1 MMYDLTH
8 MASIIKKTIRG
19 RTYYYARECK
29 RVNGK
34 PKIVWQKYL
43 GRLEGI
49 ITAVTE
55 RREGRLV
62 PQAQKEGIIT
72 DLGAV
77 AALYDLACRLDVV
90 SIIDRHVKKRG
101 SGPSVG
107 NYLLV
112 AIINRCVD
120 PGSKAKVGEWFD
132 RTVLRR
138 LVDIESRQLTSQRY
152 WDNMDR
158 IPPQAIAAME
168 ADLSARIVREFDLDL
183 RHLLFDATNF
193 FTFIASFN
201 ERSTLAQRGK
211 SKEGRASLRIV
222 GLALLVTADFHVP
235 LFHATYPGN
244 QHDAPTFASVTDALA
259 ARCRQLTEG
268 AQHITVIFDKG
279 NNSAD
284 NLAAVDATP
293 YHFVGAL
300 VPTQHRDLLAIP
312 REQFRS
318 LARDGLPGVSAYR
331 TQKKVF
337 GRERT
342 VVLTYNEN
350 LFVAQ
355 SKTLLREIGKRQQ
368 LLRDLVSRLESWR
381 TGEMCGGRRAPTLAA
396 TRKKVNDWLSARHMG
411 ELFDVEVTERDGL
424 PAVTY
429 GFNQPAWE
437 TLQATLL
444 GKTIL
449 FTDNE
454 EWSEAQIVLAYR
466 AGHHIE
472 DAFREMK
479 DPHHIALRP
488 QYHWT
493 DQKIRVHVFTCVLAL
508 MLVSLLRRELHNK
521 GIDLSMR
528 RMLELLGDIREMLM
542 FFPPQGRGGEA
553 TVRTS
558 ITALSPEQRS
568 LYDALALER
577 YASR

>member
-1 MMYDLTH
+1 
-8 MASIIKKTIRG
+8 
-19 RTYYYARECK
+19 
-29 RVNGK
+29 V
-34 PKIVWQKYL
+34 
-43 GRLEGI
+43 
-49 ITAVTE
+49 
-55 RREGRLV
+55 
-62 PQAQKEGIIT
+62 
-72 DLGAV
+72 
-77 AALYDLACRLDVV
+77 
-90 SIIDRHVKKRG
+90 
-101 SGPSVG
+101 
-107 NYLLV
+107 
-112 AIINRCVD
+112 
-120 PGSKAKVGEWFD
+120 F
-132 RTVLRR
+132 
-138 LVDIESRQLTSQRY
+138 
-152 WDNMDR
+152 
-158 IPPQAIAAME
+158 
-168 ADLSARIVREFDLDL
+168 
-183 RHLLFDATNF
+183 
-193 FTFIASFN
+193 
-201 ERSTLAQRGK
+201 
-211 SKEGRASLRIV
+211 
-222 GLALLVTADFHVP
+222 
-235 LFHATYPGN
+235 
-244 QHDAPTFASVTDALA
+244 
-259 ARCRQLTEG
+259 
-268 AQHITVIFDKG
+268 
-279 NNSAD
+279 
-284 NLAAVDATP
+284 
-293 YHFVGAL
+293 
-300 VPTQHRDLLAIP
+300 
-312 REQFRS
+312 
-318 LARDGLPGVSAYR
+318 AYR

-368 LLRDLVSRLESWR
+368 LLRELVSRLESWR
-381 TGEMCGGRRAPTLAA
+381 TGEMRGGRRAPTLAA
-396 TRKKVNDWLSARHMG
+396 TRKKVNDWLSARHMR

-454 EWSEAQIVLAYR
+454 EWSEAQIVRAYR

-493 DQKIRVHVFTCVLAL
+493 DQKIRVHVFTCVVAL

>member
-1 MMYDLTH
+1 
-8 MASIIKKTIRG
+8 MASLTKKTIRG

-43 GRLEGI
+43 GRLEDI

-55 RREGRLV
+55 QREGCLV
-62 PQAQKEGIIT
+62 PQPQKEGIVT

-77 AALYDLACRLDVV
+77 AALYDLASRLDVV
-90 SIIDRHVKKRG
+90 SIIDKHVGKRG

-107 NYLLV
+107 TYLLV
-112 AIINRCVD
+112 AVINRCVD

-158 IPPQAIAAME
+158 VSPQAIAGIE
-168 ADLSARIVREFDLDL
+168 ADLAAWMVREFNLDL

-193 FTFIASFN
+193 FSFIDTFN
-201 ERSTLAQRGK
+201 EKSTLAQRGK
-211 SKEGRASLRIV
+211 SKEGRASLRII

-235 LFHATYPGN
+235 LFHHTYPGN
-244 QHDAPTFASVTDALA
+244 QPDAPTFASVTDALT
-259 ARCRQLTEG
+259 ARCERLVDG
-268 AQHITVIFDKG
+268 AEHITVIFDKG
-279 NNSAD
+279 NNSTD
-284 NLAAVDATP
+284 NLAAVDVTP
-293 YHFVGAL
+293 YHFVGSL
-300 VPTQHRDLLAIP
+300 VPTQHLDLLAIP
-312 REQFRS
+312 REWFRS
-318 LARDGLPGVSAYR
+318 LAQDGLPGVLAYR
-331 TQKKVF
+331 TAKRVF
-337 GRERT
+337 GRKRT
-342 VVLTYNEN
+342 VVVTYNEN

-368 LLRDLVSRLESWR
+368 RFRELVSRLERWR
-381 TGEMCGGRRAPTLAA
+381 RREIRRGRAPTLAA
-396 TRKKVNDWLSARHMG
+396 TRKKVNDWLKARHMR

-429 GFNQPAWE
+429 GFNQAAWE
-437 TLQATLL
+437 ELQATLL

-449 FTDNE
+449 FTDNDA
-454 EWSEAQIVLAYR
+454 WTEAQIVRAYR
-466 AGHHIE
+466 ASHRIE

-493 DQKIRVHVFTCVLAL
+493 DQKVRVHVFTCVLAL
-508 MLVSLLRRELHNK
+508 MLVSLLRRELHRE

-528 RMLELLGDIREMLM
+528 RMLELLGNIRELVML
-542 FFPPQGRGGEA
+542 FPPQVRGGKA
-553 TVRTS
+553 AIRTS
-558 ITALSPEQRS
+558 ITAMSPEQRQ
-568 LYDALALER
+568 LYETLDLQR